1 MKILITGATGFIG
14 RNLIAR
20 MIDEHE
26 LHLLVRPNSDISE
39 IGVDNIYVFTD
50 DILELSDYLKDNAI
64 DGIIHL
70 ASLYITEHKPEQVKD
85 IVLSNIYFG
94 TALLEACKLANIKWF
109 LNTGTIWQNYNSPDY
124 SDLYNPVNLYAA
136 SKQAFITMARFYS
149 ETTSIRFCTLKLC
162 DTYGENDTRKKIFTL
177 FGQIAKSGE
186 LLNMSPGEQKLDILH
201 ISDVVDGFV
210 HLATLLNDRKN
221 SRNEYVLSCGYQRS
235 LKEWARLYEERN
247 KVTLNINW
255 GGREYRQREVMK
267 PYVGNILE
275 GWNPKKSF

>member
-20 MIDEHE
+20 MMDEHE

>member
-1 MKILITGATGFIG
+1 M
-14 RNLIAR
+14 
-20 MIDEHE
+20 MDEHE
-26 LHLLVRPNSDISE
+26 LHLLVRPDSNISG
-39 IGVDNIYVFTD
+39 IGVDNIYIFTD
-50 DILELSDYLKDNAI
+50 DIQELSNYLKDKAI

-70 ASLYITEHKPEQVKD
+70 ASLYITEHKSEQVKD

-94 TALLEACKLANIKWF
+94 TALLEACKLANTKWF
-109 LNTGTIWQNYNSPDY
+109 LNTGTIWQNYNTPDY

-149 ETTSIRFCTLKLC
+149 ETTPIRFCTLKLC

-201 ISDVVDGFV
+201 ISDVVDGFA

-267 PYVGNILE
+267 PYIGNILE

>member
-1 MKILITGATGFIG
+1 M
-14 RNLIAR
+14 
-20 MIDEHE
+20 DEHE
-26 LHLLVRPNSDISE
+26 LHLLVRPNSNISE

-50 DILELSDYLKDNAI
+50 DIRELSDYLKDNAI

>member
-20 MIDEHE
+20 MKDEHE
-26 LHLLVRPNSDISE
+26 LHLLVRPDSNISE
-39 IGVDNIYVFTD
+39 IGVDNIYVFTNN
-50 DILELSDYLKDNAI
+50 IQELSDYLKDNAI

-136 SKQAFITMARFYS
+136 SKQAFITMARFYL
-149 ETTSIRFCTLKLC
+149 ETTPIRFCTLKLC
-162 DTYGENDTRKKIFTL
+162 DTYGKNDTRKKIFTL

-210 HLATLLNDRKN
+210 HLATLLNDKKN

>member
-14 RNLIAR
+14 KNLIAR
-20 MIDEHE
+20 MMDEHE
-26 LHLLVRPNSDISE
+26 LHLLVRPDSNISG
-39 IGVDNIYVFTD
+39 IGVDNIYIFTD
-50 DILELSDYLKDNAI
+50 DIQELSNYLKDKAI

-70 ASLYITEHKPEQVKD
+70 ASLYITEHKSEQVKD

-94 TALLEACKLANIKWF
+94 TALLEACKLANTKWF
-109 LNTGTIWQNYNSPDY
+109 LNTGTIWQNYNTPDY

-149 ETTSIRFCTLKLC
+149 ETTPIRFCTLKLC

-201 ISDVVDGFV
+201 ISDVVDGFA

-267 PYVGNILE
+267 PYIGNILE